1 MLFGNVEDLFEKVKF
16 YQQSLYSMAEIQ
28 PQKQLI
34 LKIPIFMKIK
44 HYRIQL
50 QKLQISSEQFLERK
64 NRQLLEEM
72 EKLYKNF
79 TLTRDKCEQ
88 LKE

>member
-1 MLFGNVEDLFEKVKF
+1 MFGSVEDLFEKVKF
-16 YQQSLYSMAEIQ
+16 YQQSLYSLTEIQ
-28 PQKQLI
+28 PQKHLI

-44 HYRIQL
+44 QYRIQL

-79 TLTRDKCEQ
+79 TLTREKCEQ